1 MEPPTSFV
9 NIPEVIQL
17 LRDKLQKFEQ
27 QAEDIKAARNK
38 ESDVAKSE
46 EVPTITIEAPELIQ
60 KTPVENGDEDT
71 RADRQKLKLDLGLK
85 IVPEIRVNVDC
96 EEANITE
103 TQEQQLENNGDS
115 VSPVDENKAILCD
128 KPGAENGLTLL
139 PHSPLTNSNEG
150 SFSPSCTLMKNLI
163 IN

>member
-1 MEPPTSFV
+1 M
-9 NIPEVIQL
+9 IYL
-17 LRDKLQKFEQ
+17 
-27 QAEDIKAARNK
+27 
-38 ESDVAKSE
+38 
-46 EVPTITIEAPELIQ
+46 
-60 KTPVENGDEDT
+60 EDT

-96 EEANITE
+96 EETIISE
-103 TQEQQLENNGDS
+103 TQEQTIESNGGS
-115 VSPVDENKAILCD
+115 LSPADENKAILCD

-150 SFSPSCTLMKNLI
+150 SFSPSCTLMNNLI